1 MSKHWS
7 ANCSRTAT
15 LLLLPMIGACLTAC
29 ANWSE
34 VAKPEVP
41 ATAPLAQAQASQALP
56 LRARPDIP
64 AEIMACLEKSACRDV
79 AGKPNGKCEKAD
91 QIIVAFVGS
100 EQEKGICLAKL
111 KKWWGEQQKIEKSE
125 VAAATGHP
133 KGGAPSKAAA
143 KGVDGDTKWP

>member
-1 MSKHWS
+1 MSKLCNASLSHI
-7 ANCSRTAT
+7 AR
-15 LLLLPMIGACLTAC
+15 LLLLPTIAACLTAC

-34 VAKPEVP
+34 VAKPEP
-41 ATAPLAQAQASQALP
+41 ATAPLAQAQANQP
-56 LRARPDIP
+56 QPQRARPDIP

-111 KKWWGEQQKIEKSE
+111 KKWWGEQQKIEKAE

-133 KGGAPSKAAA
+133 KGGAPPKAA
-143 KGVDGDTKWP
+143 KGGDGDTKWP